1 MQLPRSA
8 PEERALGAQ
17 HLLFHEAHIA
27 PAEHDE
33 QLPVFKRM
41 IDKVLKYRQHGRAD
55 GRKIREFVENEDEPL
70 CALAAV
76 YIEQSL
82 LPACERL

>member
-1 MQLPRSA
+1 
-8 PEERALGAQ
+8 
-17 HLLFHEAHIA
+17 
-27 PAEHDE
+27 
-33 QLPVFKRM
+33 M

-82 LPACERL
+82 LPACKRL